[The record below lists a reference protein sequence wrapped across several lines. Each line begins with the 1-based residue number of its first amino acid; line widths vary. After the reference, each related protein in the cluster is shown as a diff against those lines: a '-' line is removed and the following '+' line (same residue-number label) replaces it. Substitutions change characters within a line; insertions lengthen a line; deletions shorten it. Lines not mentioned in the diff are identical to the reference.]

1 MDIKSW
7 ILLIGSLLIVA
18 VICHG
23 FWTAYRSR
31 REPFR
36 LDIAP
41 DIPASDVDDL
51 ALLRGELPNGGARPG
66 IRAALGAASQ
76 SLNQGR
82 AAKATDA
89 PRGDQLS
96 IERAVER
103 SHLQRAIDRSSPTNP
118 ATPANSAQSSEKL
131 AARPSQSTFDLE
143 TAEPSND
150 GISEAP
156 LLMDAADPVEPI
168 VEFPEPPTA
177 TKARLA
183 GSKKGVH
190 VRRTQPAVRT
200 KPSAPPA
207 EPATQELIVLN
218 VLAKAQPFDGGDL
231 LEMFLRNGIKFGEM
245 NIFHRVDPASK
256 LNQFSI
262 ASVTEPGT
270 FDLRSMD
277 EMSYKGL
284 CFFMRMPC
292 AGQATKVFSDMLN
305 VAEKLATKLDGEV
318 CDEQYNRLTRQSTE
332 HFRQRVAEF
341 TRRHMSKRA

>member
-23 FWTAYRSR
+23 FWTAYRAR

-36 LDIAP
+36 LDISP
-41 DIPASDVDDL
+41 DIPASDIDDL

-66 IRAALGAASQ
+66 LGDAFGAVSQ
-76 SLNQGR
+76 AVTQNRRSNPQQS
-82 AAKATDA
+82 ATEPTIDD
-89 PRGDQLS
+89 DQLS

-103 SHLQRAIDRSSPTNP
+103 SRALRSKEPTLP
-118 ATPANSAQSSEKL
+118 TSRRRVRANTQP
-131 AARPSQSTFDLE
+131 PSQTTLDLE
-143 TAEPSND
+143 APD
-150 GISEAP
+150 DAGAQAP
-156 LLMDAADPVEPI
+156 LLLDPADPIEPI

-177 TKARLA
+177 TKARMA

-190 VRRTQPAVRT
+190 ARRTE
-200 KPSAPPA
+200 PPA
-207 EPATQELIVLN
+207 RPPTPPPEPATQELIVLN
-218 VLAKAQPFDGGDL
+218 LLAKAQPFDGGDL

-262 ASVTEPGT
+262 ASITEPGT

-277 EMSYKGL
+277 DMNYKGL

-305 VAEKLATKLDGEV
+305 VAEKLAAKLDGEV
-318 CDEQYNRLTRQSTE
+318 CDEQFNRLTRQSTE

>member
-18 VICHG
+18 VVCHG

-36 LDIAP
+36 LDIAA
-41 DIPASDVDDL
+41 DIPTSDVDDL
-51 ALLRGELPNGGARPG
+51 ALLRGELPNGGARTG
-66 IRAALGAASQ
+66 IHGSLAAAQLSRVQ
-76 SLNQGR
+76 TSEQQGQQ
-82 AAKATDA
+82 KSE
-89 PRGDQLS
+89 QLS

-103 SHLQRAIDRSSPTNP
+103 KAALEKSRSAEP
-118 ATPANSAQSSEKL
+118 ATSRLVS
-131 AARPSQSTFDLE
+131 RPSQSTLDLE
-143 TAEPSND
+143 SAEGSAGATGAAD
-150 GISEAP
+150 AP
-156 LLMDAADPVEPI
+156 LLMDTAEPI
-168 VEFPEPPTA
+168 VEFPETPTRATSSKSGLRSRRVEPQARTASSPPP
-177 TKARLA
+177 K
-183 GSKKGVH
+183 
-190 VRRTQPAVRT
+190 
-200 KPSAPPA
+200 
-207 EPATQELIVLN
+207 PATQELIVLN

-245 NIFHRVDPASK
+245 NIFHRVDPVSK

-277 EMSYKGL
+277 EATFKGL